1 MKKYLVLTLI
11 FLGVA
16 FISID
21 TIGEGNDDKPKTIK
35 EQYNYPV
42 PPEDNK
48 NLFYIQR
55 SPNAN
60 LIQYEIKIDDK
71 GQIDEEEPIDV
82 YWIRYNTHGGRR
94 ELKWYERKLA
104 YGVKTSK
111 LDDHTWKVNLVSYK
125 KRSLYVVKNEDGTY
139 QANMEING
147 KISKFSSVFVD
158 VKENTFFPKIGSI
171 EIFGED
177 LETGQEVYERFVP

>member
-1 MKKYLVLTLI
+1 MKKFVL
-11 FLGVA
+11 
-16 FISID
+16 ISILAVATLVATHD
-21 TIGEGNDDKPKTIK
+21 TIGLDDDDKPKTVK
-35 EQYNYPV
+35 EQYDYPV
-42 PPEDNK
+42 PPASER

-60 LIQYEIKIDDK
+60 LIQYEINLTENGKIDEK
-71 GQIDEEEPIDV
+71 EPIDV
-82 YWIRYNTHGGRR
+82 FWLRYNSHGGRR

-111 LDDHTWKVNLVSYK
+111 LDERTWEVNLVSYK
-125 KRSLYVVKNEDGTY
+125 KRKLYVVMNDDGTY

-158 VKENTFFPKIGSI
+158 VLENTFFPTIGSI

-177 LETGQEVYERFVP
+177 LETGDEVYERFVP

>member
-1 MKKYLVLTLI
+1 MKKTVLI
-11 FLGVA
+11 FLVA
-16 FISID
+16 GLTLVSANEL
-21 TIGEGNDDKPKTIK
+21 IGLTYDNKPRTIK
-35 EQYNYPV
+35 EQYNYPI
-42 PPEDNK
+42 PPDSHK

-60 LIQYEIKIDDK
+60 LIQYEIKLDEK
-71 GQIDEEEPIDV
+71 GKIDEKDPIDV
-82 YWIRYNTHGGRR
+82 YWIRYNSHGGRR

-104 YGVKTSK
+104 YGVKSDK
-111 LDDHTWKVNLVSYK
+111 IDDNTWKVNLVSYK
-125 KRSLYVVKNEDGTY
+125 KRTLYVIRNGDGSY

-158 VKENTFFPKIGSI
+158 VKENTFFPTIGSI

-177 LETGQEVYERFVP
+177 LDTGDEVYERFVP